1 MIYSRI
7 LVPLDG
13 SRQSE
18 AVLPEAESVA
28 RQCGATLILL
38 QVLETLPPHATVVVP
53 DALAAGAS
61 HRADEVKGYVEALA
75 EELRSREID
84 TRAVVRQGPVVD
96 TILATAEAEKVDLV
110 AMTSHAH
117 TGLARMLYGS
127 VAADVLH
134 KARWPMLIVRA
145 GHEEG

>member
-13 SRQSE
+13 SKRSE

-38 QVLETLPPHATVVVP
+38 EVLESLPPHAAVVAP
-53 DALAAGAS
+53 DVLATGAS
-61 HRADEVKGYVEALA
+61 QRAGEVKHYVERLA
-75 EELRSREID
+75 EEFRTRGVD
-84 TRAVVRQGPVVD
+84 ARAVVRNGSVVE
-96 TILATAEAEKVDLV
+96 TILATAEAEQVDLV
-110 AMTSHAH
+110 AMASHAH
-117 TGLARMLYGS
+117 TGLARVIYGS

-134 KARWPMLIVRA
+134 RARWPMLIVRA
-145 GHEEG
+145 DSEE